1 MGADFLM
8 AVAEITKPAQHWYD
22 LLGEMDDGA
31 IDAYVKESDHIPWED
46 DGYEDYFG
54 EEYKGDLA
62 TEAERAEFYQFVAD
76 RINDAIT
83 TCYGVYGESRQGASF
98 SDGEKKWYVTG
109 GMSWGDDPTDIF
121 QEVCIMESFQKFCQ
135 PQD

>member
-8 AVAEITKPAQHWYD
+8 AVAEITKPEQYWYD

-31 IDAYVKESDHIPWED
+31 IDAYVEESETLHYWK
-46 DGYEDYFG
+46 EDYEG
-54 EEYKGDLA
+54 ELVTDKDRSKFYQYV
-62 TEAERAEFYQFVAD
+62 AERV
-76 RINDAIT
+76 NDAIK
-83 TCYGVYGESRQGASF
+83 TCYGESREGSWF

-121 QEVCIMESFQKFCQ
+121 NEVRVMDSFQYFWQLQGTDHK
-135 PQD
+135 

>member
-31 IDAYVKESDHIPWED
+31 IDAYVKESDHIGWD
-46 DGYEDYFG
+46 DGHEAYWG

-62 TEAERAEFYQFVAD
+62 TDAERAKFYQFVSD
-76 RINDAIT
+76 RVNDAIT
-83 TCYGVYGESRQGASF
+83 TCYGESRQGSWF
-98 SDGEKKWYVTG
+98 SDGEKKWYITG

-121 QEVCIMESFQKFCQ
+121 LEVRIMDSFQHFCQ
-135 PQD
+135 LQD